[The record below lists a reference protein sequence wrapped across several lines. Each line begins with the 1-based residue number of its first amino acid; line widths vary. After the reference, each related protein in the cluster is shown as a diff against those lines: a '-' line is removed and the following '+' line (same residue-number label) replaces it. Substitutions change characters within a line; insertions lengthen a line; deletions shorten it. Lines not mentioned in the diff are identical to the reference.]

1 MVKIENVD
9 CPMMGKN
16 IDIAYC
22 IELRMVADNEIKPS
36 NSEKHL
42 GSSDYEKCKH
52 CRMRNEMED

>member
-1 MVKIENVD
+1 
-9 CPMMGKN
+9 MMGKN